1 MKHQEFF
8 YVEPE
13 NVHSDYIVLKNQEYK
28 HLVQVLRKKIG
39 DSATATDGQG
49 NAYDFFISEITS
61 ESVRGTI
68 QKKIRK
74 YGEPFFQ
81 LTLAQSI
88 LKGNHFDWVIEKGTE
103 IGVSRFIPILT
114 EHTIPD
120 INEQKLI
127 RWRRIALESMK
138 QCGRSIIPEITPA
151 VKFEGLMQEI
161 ARYQL
166 KIIAHSQQNALPIS
180 LLLKNRPVTN
190 HPVQNRNGIALVGP
204 EGGFSTAE
212 IYLAEKHQIEF
223 VSLGKRRLRA
233 ETAGIV
239 LSTLIMEKMGEL

>member
-28 HLVQVLRKKIG
+28 HLVQVLRKKAG

-49 NAYDFFISEITS
+49 NAYDFFITEITS

-68 QKKIRK
+68 QKKLRK
-74 YGEPFFQ
+74 PGEPFFQ
-81 LTLAQSI
+81 LTLAQAI

-103 IGVSRFIPILT
+103 IGISRFIPLLT
-114 EHTIPD
+114 EHSIPD

-138 QCGRSIIPEITPA
+138 QCCRSIIPEITPA
-151 VKFEGLMQEI
+151 LKFEDLMSETGQ
-161 ARYQL
+161 YQL
-166 KIIAHSQQNALPIS
+166 KMIAHPHQNALPTS
-180 LLLKNRPVTN
+180 LLLKNRPITN
-190 HPVQNRNGIALVGP
+190 HPVQNRNGIAIVGP
-204 EGGFSTAE
+204 EGGFNLAE
-212 IYLAEKHQIEF
+212 IHLAEKHQIDF

-239 LSTLIMEKMGEL
+239 LSTLILDKMGEI